1 MNKEVMDNEYLDDR
15 LSDLINYENK
25 NLDELAKE
33 IGISKTSLSYYQNGI
48 RMPKREGL
56 EKIAKYFNTTTDYL
70 LGRDIAKT
78 KIDQGVLD
86 ELGLSQKAINNL
98 RKIVKYNKTNL
109 PFEFNLKMINS
120 LIENLFDTDLLKDLY
135 MYVYGDFG
143 FLENIDSKDA
153 YNCIFV
159 KAICKQESEIF
170 TLKGSDLQEIYFGKV
185 QKDIVK
191 YFKTKTNYR
200 KMLQNVSKPKTNCNI
215 SFFHLYFYYK

>member
-1 MNKEVMDNEYLDDR
+1 MNKEVMNNGYLQDR

-170 TLKGSDLQEIYFGKV
+170 TLKSSDLQEIYFGKI

-191 YFKTKTNYR
+191 YRDSIEYKASLN
-200 KMLQNVSKPKTNCNI
+200 PKTRKRGPRKDKDKNNG
-215 SFFHLYFYYK
+215 